1 MEYRDDIPCGRR
13 KESQKPY
20 SIRRKPISR
29 NTLSYEPIHIETSS
43 GTTINNDIWRPREEI
58 NLIANAEPE
67 FSNTSRSIEPSS
79 KSQNSTSY
87 THVNASH
94 GLLKATENVKV
105 AGIDEESNHKG
116 YVAASWRPTW
126 LHPLG
131 LALFASL
138 FLFLSVALAAM
149 LWYSNTNN
157 GLFESRQSLLH
168 TYLWRFGP
176 TAFLTILT
184 IFWARVELQAM
195 MYMPWISLRSGPS
208 LGESDLALDY
218 TTMLLPLVFS
228 RSFRRRHYLVFLVAS
243 ISALLKVQ
251 IILAPG
257 LYSLTGLQVTRP
269 IGILLQDT
277 FDSVT
282 PETTYTPDASVYYRA
297 RAQYDFNVD
306 YPYGVAEGFAF
317 QTFYTG
323 SDFSRGTV
331 ANPVTATVGGLFLDT
346 QCVKLNSYAILEQ
359 HNIANYQGRGLYMNF
374 TVKLQFDGCEEP
386 VIVPHFDAWPS
397 PRPNATFWGLQTDSK
412 VGRPCSGLP
421 LQAPAF
427 LYYNG
432 VFKLR
437 SDNSS
442 EYLHP
447 PAAVICEPQAW
458 LTKVQVTDDGV
469 KPKVMAVYDEQRP
482 LSTPN
487 IMTMFNNSLPP
498 KDIWHADTVSGWT
511 GPLSVDLR
519 FRGHATTEFPEV
531 VTTDMLQDSSQNIT
545 RRLGPFAS
553 HYHLR
558 QKEST
563 SGSGTSLQRIVRLTI
578 NPKICLAMIALFIFN
593 AGITAFLL
601 WRYYHYTS
609 VWHRDPA
616 TLLGSTMFLSNH
628 HDITNRA
635 AEIKGPSPDWNS
647 GAFTPLVL
655 KTTSR
660 VVFCIFTMLLAS
672 SLVVTLRHSETSN
685 GLATIEEDGYLHL
698 MWTSFP
704 ATIALAVSLY
714 ISSCDWSYRD
724 LATLY
729 QLSRATCNSCDLD
742 RSLLDMLGL
751 RALYYSFRYRLWSV
765 TVSQSLAL
773 VCGVLTSLVSII
785 FTVEVIPGST
795 PAQFQQK
802 TWFQIRDNV
811 GYELDYTAKQEMFNG
826 LWTRREEGSLT
837 YPENTFD
844 NLLFHDFESIDTL
857 DPSKNL
863 SVAIKTPAT
872 KVESQCT
879 QLSEDTYD
887 ISHYNTTA
895 TNGRVGYYAAIVVRF
910 CDPGNDK
917 PTRIKKDIDLGKT
930 DPADPL
936 GSIYFSGMIQT
947 QANPVVDGCMLESQL
962 VHSNLTTA
970 LYPTYVWGAFDPAQ
984 NNFSFVA
991 VWTCKYSWVE
1001 VDAETNL
1008 VFSDGRLAI
1017 DPENPPRP
1025 DMASMRPLD
1034 PTLDLNTWFAMY
1046 PEVDLGGTGDQFKG
1060 VEGPFRPL
1068 IKPYGTLDL
1077 SAFGDEGQQ
1086 ADVMQNIYHN
1096 YALSSAQL
1104 ANVVNRKPIT
1114 AESGPSPAPVV
1125 EATVYDNGR
1134 RRLVQNPTITYVVVG
1149 ILGAVI
1155 LFNIWALISASIRR
1169 CGGGNSWLLDMDARG
1184 LAPDGF
1190 RSIAAAASLLR
1201 NSNAAAHL
1209 PPGSEMMSSD
1219 EVHGHMHGLGFRL
1232 GWFRRECDQ
1241 TRHYTVGVMGD
1252 PAFNY
1257 MGVRRSSKRAS
1268 AGSFRKESVL
1278 ES

>member
-1 MEYRDDIPCGRR
+1 
-13 KESQKPY
+13 
-20 SIRRKPISR
+20 
-29 NTLSYEPIHIETSS
+29 
-43 GTTINNDIWRPREEI
+43 
-58 NLIANAEPE
+58 
-67 FSNTSRSIEPSS
+67 
-79 KSQNSTSY
+79 
-87 THVNASH
+87 
-94 GLLKATENVKV
+94 
-105 AGIDEESNHKG
+105 
-116 YVAASWRPTW
+116 
-126 LHPLG
+126 
-131 LALFASL
+131 
-138 FLFLSVALAAM
+138 
-149 LWYSNTNN
+149 
-157 GLFESRQSLLH
+157 
-168 TYLWRFGP
+168 
-176 TAFLTILT
+176 
-184 IFWARVELQAM
+184 M

-228 RSFRRRHYLVFLVAS
+228 RSFRRKHHLVFLVAF
-243 ISALLKVQ
+243 ISALLKAQ

-257 LYSLTGLQVTRP
+257 LYSLTELQVTRP
-269 IGILLQDT
+269 IDILLQDT

-282 PETTYTPDASVYYRA
+282 PDLTYTPDASVYYGA

-306 YPYGVAEGFAF
+306 YPYGVAEGFAY
-317 QTFYTG
+317 QSFYTG
-323 SDFSRGTV
+323 SDISRGTV
-331 ANPVTATVGGLFLDT
+331 ANPVTATVDGLFLDT
-346 QCVKLNSYAILEQ
+346 QCVKLNSHAILEQ

-374 TVKLQFDGCEEP
+374 TVELQFDGCEEP
-386 VIVPHFDAWPS
+386 VIIPHFNAWPS
-397 PRPNATFWGLQTDSK
+397 PRLNATFWGLQTDSE

-432 VFKLR
+432 VFKLG

-447 PAAVICEPQAW
+447 PAAVICEPHAW
-458 LTKVQVTDDGV
+458 LSKVEVTDDGV
-469 KPKVMAVYDEQRP
+469 KPTVMAVSDDRRP
-482 LSTPN
+482 LTTPN
-487 IMTMFNNSLPP
+487 IMTMLNNSFPP
-498 KDIWHADTVSGWT
+498 EDIWHADTVSGWT

-519 FRGHATTEFPEV
+519 FRGHATAEYPTV

-553 HYHLR
+553 HYLLR
-558 QKEST
+558 QKESS
-563 SGSGTSLQRIVRLTI
+563 SGSGTSMQRIVRLTI
-578 NPKICLAMIALFIFN
+578 NPKICLPMIALFIFN

-601 WRYYHYTS
+601 WRYYHDTS

-616 TLLGSTMFLSNH
+616 TLLGNSMFLSNH
-628 HDITNRA
+628 PDIANRA
-635 AEIKGPSPDWNS
+635 ADIKGASPDWNR

-655 KTTSR
+655 KTKSR
-660 VVFCIFTMLLAS
+660 AVFCIFTILLAS
-672 SLVVTLRHSETSN
+672 SLVVTLRHSQTSD

-704 ATIALAVSLY
+704 ATIALGVSLY

-729 QLSRATCNSCDLD
+729 HLSRATCNSCDLD

-751 RALYYSFRYRLWSV
+751 SALYYSFRYRLWSV
-765 TVSQSLAL
+765 TISQSLAI
-773 VCGVLTSLVSII
+773 VCGILTSLVSII

-795 PAQFQQK
+795 PTQFQQK
-802 TWFQIRDNV
+802 TWFQIRNDSV
-811 GYELDYTAKQEMFNG
+811 EYDEAYKAKQQIFNG
-826 LWTRREEGSLT
+826 LWTRPEEGNVT
-837 YPENTFD
+837 WPENTFD
-844 NLLFHDFESIDTL
+844 SLLFHDFESLDSL

-863 SVAIKTPAT
+863 SVAITTPAT

-887 ISHYNTTA
+887 ISHHNSTLK
-895 TNGRVGYYAAIVVRF
+895 NGTVAYYFAAILVDF
-910 CDPGNDK
+910 ECPGQNK
-917 PTRIKKDIDLGKT
+917 SESIKKDFTIGKP

-936 GSIYFSGMIQT
+936 KSMYFAGMLWTQSDPTSI
-947 QANPVVDGCMLESQL
+947 GCGLPNEL
-962 VHSNLTTA
+962 ATSNSRTE
-970 LYPTYVWGAFDPAQ
+970 LYSTFIWGEFDPVR
-984 NNFSFVA
+984 NDFFFVA
-991 VWTCKYSWVE
+991 VWNCKYSWVE
-1001 VDAETNL
+1001 VDTETNL

-1034 PTLDLNTWFAMY
+1034 PTLDLNTWFSMY
-1046 PEVDLGGTGDQFKG
+1046 PEVDLGGTRDQFKG

-1068 IKPYGTLDL
+1068 IKPYGTMDM

-1086 ADVMQNIYHN
+1086 ADVMQNLYHN

-1114 AESGPSPAPVV
+1114 AESGPPPAPVV
-1125 EATVYDNGR
+1125 KATVYDNGR

-1155 LFNIWALISASIRR
+1155 LFNIWALVSALIRR
-1169 CGGGNSWLLDMDARG
+1169 CGGGDSWLLDMDARG

-1190 RSIAAAASLLR
+1190 HSIASVASLLQ
-1201 NSNAAAHL
+1201 NSNTAAHL

-1219 EVHGHMHGLGFRL
+1219 ELHGHMHGLGFRL

-1278 ES
+1278 Q